1 MALRNSCLFMQC
13 VVLSLLIFNAESAGY
28 MDEIKDVV
36 STLRQYFKSGLEGLG
51 KLAETI
57 ETVEKFVD
65 ATIDEDCEPFLC
77 PAGQYRVANPHHIPN
92 SNGCGSFGFQWKD
105 DKLPHKELEQ
115 CCHTHDL
122 CYDECGSDKDICDL
136 TFKKCLYKVCTV
148 RKEELSLLYMKA
160 CKGSAKLMYT
170 GTLALGCKA
179 FQDAQNQA
187 CKCVGMKEEL

>member
-1 MALRNSCLFMQC
+1 MQC

-77 PAGQYRVANPHHIPN
+77 PAG
-92 SNGCGSFGFQWKD
+92 
-105 DKLPHKELEQ
+105 
-115 CCHTHDL
+115 
-122 CYDECGSDKDICDL
+122 
-136 TFKKCLYKVCTV
+136 
-148 RKEELSLLYMKA
+148 
-160 CKGSAKLMYT
+160 
-170 GTLALGCKA
+170 
-179 FQDAQNQA
+179 
-187 CKCVGMKEEL
+187 